1 MLNQIFSFRKFSI
14 YAIILSRCA
23 LQSVNQLG
31 DCLKLLKV
39 LNQTLLLNSVLAN
52 SIICLRNMF
61 NNTSYLYN
69 YLWFIKSDKLEVK
82 NKISKIE
89 VVGIQHFITTM
100 QQKKPIVLFTA
111 YTGFFYLPLF
121 SEKITKY
128 LGSRKVG
135 ILVPNMTNKERT
147 ALKDKLSE
155 FRLSEYE
162 FIDFSKKYN
171 SIRIYKILASNGIIV
186 CTLDNSHPFT
196 RNIQIPF
203 LGRNALLPCGILY
216 LVRKLNAVLIPCFT
230 YKAKGNI
237 FECLPSFSMSI
248 SNDEEVDI
256 QTCMTGITKIIESKI
271 LEKPEQW
278 LMWESIINY

>member
-1 MLNQIFSFRKFSI
+1 MLNPIFSLRKVSKNT
-14 YAIILSRCA
+14 IIVSRCV
-23 LQSVNQLG
+23 LHCVKQLG
-31 DCLKLLKV
+31 NCLKLFKV
-39 LNQTLLLNSVLAN
+39 LNQTFLLNSILVN
-52 SIICLRNMF
+52 SIICLRNML

-69 YLWFIKSDKLEVK
+69 YLWFIKSNKLDIE
-82 NKISKIE
+82 NKILDIE
-89 VVGIQHFITTM
+89 IVGVQNLIATM
-100 QQKKPIVLFTA
+100 QKKKPIVLFTA

-121 SEKITKY
+121 SEKVTKC
-128 LGSRKVG
+128 LESRKVG

-147 ALKDKLSE
+147 ALKDKLSD
-155 FRLSEYE
+155 FRLSEFE

-196 RNIQIPF
+196 RNMRVPF

-230 YKAKGNI
+230 YKTKGNI
-237 FECLPSFSMSI
+237 FECLPSFSMTI

-256 QTCMTGITKIIESKI
+256 QSTMMEIAKVIESKI

-278 LMWESIINY
+278 LMWESILNY